1 MIRIYKHLVLLD
13 YTIIYLQ
20 IYHKTYSYLLSFV
33 ILEKKKKKID
43 VIYGNYSTQTREKEK
58 VNQSDRENY
67 RELLL
72 YNFLRKV
79 REKNNKFYKLNLNK
93 QGFLLKLICPSQL
106 KCLICPKLRKK
117 EVTSLQYIKILGN
130 INIK

>member
-1 MIRIYKHLVLLD
+1 
-13 YTIIYLQ
+13 
-20 IYHKTYSYLLSFV
+20 V

-79 REKNNKFYKLNLNK
+79 REK
-93 QGFLLKLICPSQL
+93 
-106 KCLICPKLRKK
+106 
-117 EVTSLQYIKILGN
+117 KI
-130 INIK
+130 INYTN